1 MSMQMSLDEKGAHKL
16 PTFKIVVAFCKI
28 EKLASKACYLELSR
42 FSRATSFCKTCDVS
56 VRAQKDFHVLSTQPG
71 RLQATEY

>member
-1 MSMQMSLDEKGAHKL
+1 MSMQMSLGERRAPQL
-16 PTFKIVVAFCKI
+16 PTLKIVEAFCKI

-42 FSRATSFCKTCDVS
+42 FSRETSFCKTCDVS